1 MIPVVIP
8 LLECDVISRSNILK
22 DLFCPFGDTVIEDL
36 PAVFDNKNQV
46 IMEQKY

>member
-8 LLECDVISRSNILK
+8 LLKCNVITRGNILK
-22 DLFCPFGDTVIEDL
+22 DLFCPLGDNVIKDL
-36 PAVFDNKNQV
+36 SAVFDNKNQV